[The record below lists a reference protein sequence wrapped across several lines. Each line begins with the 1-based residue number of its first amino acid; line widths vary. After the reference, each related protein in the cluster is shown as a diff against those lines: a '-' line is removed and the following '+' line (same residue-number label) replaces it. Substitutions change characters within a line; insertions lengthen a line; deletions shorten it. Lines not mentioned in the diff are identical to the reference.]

1 MGDIM
6 RTFTLIDNDGN
17 EYDVTTAGVAFFYK
31 IDGLGFA
38 KNLEYQRIEDR
49 YALLSEHVAQQKI
62 TGTVKFWQPNAE
74 RAYFNFAQFCQNSP
88 IRMRYNPGFDTF
100 YRTGTI
106 SKIERSDGDNS
117 LTAKIEFTAST
128 PWYKILTAFSDGSIT
143 GGKVYNYKYDYVYS
157 DSSVNSVTLDS
168 DSYQSSPARVI
179 LYGELVNPTWRHYL
193 NNVLQT
199 TGKINGTVL
208 PNHRLVIDTTTIPYS
223 IKQVDAFGNVV
234 SDMYQLSDFSTGRF
248 VRLGYG
254 VNTIAVSA
262 DNATELTISVE
273 AEIEYATV

>member
-1 MGDIM
+1 M

-17 EYDVTTAGVAFFYK
+17 TYDVTASGEAFFYK
-31 IDGLGFA
+31 IDGLGFSRTSS
-38 KNLEYQRIEDR
+38 YQRIEDR
-49 YALLSEHVAQQKI
+49 YALLSDYVSQQKVSGI
-62 TGTVKFWQPNAE
+62 VRFWQPGAE
-74 RAYFNFAQFCQNSP
+74 QAFFNFAQFCQNAP
-88 IRMRYNPGFDTF
+88 IRMKYNPGFDEF
-100 YRTGTI
+100 YRNGI
-106 SKIERSDGDNS
+106 VSKIERSDGGDS
-117 LTAKIEFTAST
+117 LVCKIEFTAST
-128 PWYKILTAFSDGSIT
+128 PWYKVLTAFSDGTIT
-143 GGKVYNYKYDYVYS
+143 GGKVFNYKYDYIYS
-157 DSSVNSVTLDS
+157 DSSVNSVTLNS

-199 TGKINGTVL
+199 TGKITGTVL
-208 PNHRLVIDTTTIPYS
+208 PNHRLIIDTTTIPYS
-223 IKQVDAFGNVV
+223 MKQVDAFGNMV

-262 DNATELTISVE
+262 DNATELSIGVE